1 MLFERASLEQRE
13 RESLAPYAVLAGD
26 SRGRKHPENESRFR
40 TAFQKDRDRVI
51 HSNAFRRLEY
61 KTQVFVNNQGDHY
74 RTRLT
79 HTLEV
84 AQVAKSIARALGLNE
99 DLTETIAL
107 AHDLGHPPF
116 GHAGEDTLNRLAK
129 AHGDADGFD
138 HNKQSLR
145 IVTKLERRYQGFTG
159 LNLSWEVLEG
169 IMKHETAYT
178 VDDVRW
184 EPDKQPSLEAQLVD
198 LADELAYNVHDLDDG
213 LRSGHLRGQQIAE
226 VALVAEMLAVLELDP
241 DLLNNHSDR
250 QRAQHEDA
258 ARYWFVRELLGY
270 LINDTIQNT
279 QQALVSGN
287 VTSLKHVRGAGRKL
301 VSPSSDVSKKLIALK
316 RFLYKNLYYHYRQI
330 RMTKK
335 AERVLEQLFNVYVD
349 TPTMLP
355 FRVQHDATTRG
366 LARAVTDYLAGMT
379 DRYASE
385 EYRRLFDPNVLT

>member
-1 MLFERASLEQRE
+1 
-13 RESLAPYAVLAGD
+13 VLAGD

-226 VALVAEMLAVLELDP
+226 VALVADMLARLELDA
-241 DLLNNHSDR
+241 DLLNSHSDR

-279 QQALVSGN
+279 HQALVTGN
-287 VTSLKHVRGAGRKL
+287 ITSLEHVRGMRHKL
-301 VSPSSDVSKKLIALK
+301 VSPSADISDKLVNLK

-355 FRVQHDATTRG
+355 FRAQHDAETRG
-366 LARAVTDYLAGMT
+366 LVRAVTDYLAGMT